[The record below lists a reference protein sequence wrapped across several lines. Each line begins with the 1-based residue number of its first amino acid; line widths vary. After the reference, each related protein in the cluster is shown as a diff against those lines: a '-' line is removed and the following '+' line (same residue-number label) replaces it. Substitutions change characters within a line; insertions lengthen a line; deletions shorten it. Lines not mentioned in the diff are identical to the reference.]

1 MSAHDLIR
9 AYREGLAAADVVD
22 AVNPY
27 TPAAPGSGNE
37 LLARLWLRGRL
48 KSALEVPETEGS

>member
-9 AYREGLAAADVVD
+9 AYQEGLAAADVVG
-22 AVNPY
+22 ATNPY
-27 TPAAPGSGNE
+27 LPATESSRSH

-48 KSALEVPETEGS
+48 KHALDVPDSE

>member
-1 MSAHDLIR
+1 MSAHNLIR

-27 TPAAPGSGNE
+27 TPAAPGSANE

-48 KSALEVPETEGS
+48 KYALDVPDDE

>member
-27 TPAAPGSGNE
+27 APAAPGSENE

-48 KSALEVPETEGS
+48 KYALDVPDDE